1 MFVYTLLAAIVG
13 IVGGIVLA
21 ARGKRADGVTYGRL
35 DKAGIVTNILLTV
48 LYAMASPVC
57 LFLGALS
64 EPYGEGILWIPSMI
78 VCLIAASAT
87 LFCGLGL
94 GFSVMLRKKGRGKL
108 SFAVQFAGIV
118 GIALT
123 FLLHIVFTGTLIRP
137 LN

>member
-21 ARGKRADGVTYGRL
+21 ARGKRADGVTYGTL

>member
-21 ARGKRADGVTYGRL
+21 ARGKRADGVIYGRL

-64 EPYGEGILWIPSMI
+64 EPDAEGILWLPAMI

-94 GFSVMLRKKGRGKL
+94 GFSVMLRKRGRGKL

-123 FLLHIVFTGTLIRP
+123 FILHVVFTGTLIRP

>member
-1 MFVYTLLAAIVG
+1 MFLYTLLAAIVG

-64 EPYGEGILWIPSMI
+64 EPDGEGILWLPAMI

-123 FLLHIVFTGTLIRP
+123 FLLHVVFTGTLIRP

>member
-1 MFVYTLLAAIVG
+1 MFVYTLLATIVG

-21 ARGKRADGVTYGRL
+21 ARGKRADGVTYGTL

-123 FLLHIVFTGTLIRP
+123 FLLHVVFTGTLIRP